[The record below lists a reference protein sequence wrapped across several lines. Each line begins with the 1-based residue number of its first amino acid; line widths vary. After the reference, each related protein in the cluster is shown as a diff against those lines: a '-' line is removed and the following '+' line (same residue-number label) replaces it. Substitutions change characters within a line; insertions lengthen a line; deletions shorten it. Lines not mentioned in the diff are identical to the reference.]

1 MPAGSPMDANK
12 PEGQYDIWSF
22 DNLSR
27 LIGSYHADSGF
38 GEDSLEDACKMG
50 NLDDKQLA
58 ELALKLSRRKSQE
71 IERIKKLHQIDTLT
85 GLDNQASFAPKLKK
99 IIDELNYIPANGE
112 KRTIRLHSVMVLFLD
127 LNGFKNI
134 NDQYGHN
141 VGDDALLAF
150 ANRLKQITKR
160 GDALFRVGG
169 DEFVVVLPIDTPDVD
184 FEKMYRE
191 RRETINNDL
200 YADSKDMNGNP
211 IKIKLEAAVG
221 YSALEKGEQKTPEEL
236 RGEADLAMYKDKGK
250 SQRV

>member
-1 MPAGSPMDANK
+1 MFCMMKGREMPAGSPMDANK

-58 ELALKLSRRKSQE
+58 ELSLKLSRRKSQE

-112 KRTIRLHSVMVLFLD
+112 KRTIRLHSVMVFFLF

-134 NDQYGHN
+134 N
-141 VGDDALLAF
+141 
-150 ANRLKQITKR
+150 KR

-191 RRETINNDL
+191 RRATINNDL